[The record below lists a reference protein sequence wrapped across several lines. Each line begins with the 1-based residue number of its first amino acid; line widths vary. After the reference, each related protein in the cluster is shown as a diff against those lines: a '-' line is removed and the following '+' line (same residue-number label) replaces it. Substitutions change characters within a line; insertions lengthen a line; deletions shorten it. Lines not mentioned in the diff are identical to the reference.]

1 MSIKI
6 IFILQ
11 VLINLAFSA
20 VIEIP
25 LVPNTY
31 QLNLT
36 QAVGAYRDLSFE
48 QNLDHFNYNDDRT
61 FQQRLLLHGIHFDRL
76 SL

>member
-6 IFILQ
+6 ILL
-11 VLINLAFSA
+11 VLIKFALSA
-20 VIEIP
+20 IIEIP
-25 LVPNTY
+25 LVPTTN

-61 FQQRLLLHGIHFDRL
+61 FQQRLLLHGYTYFLFQYI
-76 SL
+76 